1 MAIPIDTAKLEKIIA
16 KQSQEIRK
24 LSAKALF
31 LERENSRRK
40 QEIQQLINSSRKQ
53 LHKTKTKWQ

>member
-1 MAIPIDTAKLEKIIA
+1 MMTPIDTAKLEKIIA

-24 LSAKALF
+24 LSAKVLF

-40 QEIQQLINSSRKQ
+40 QEIQQLTSKIK
-53 LHKTKTKWQ
+53 